1 MVLVVSVAPSQ
12 PKTCLLIQRFL
23 GIGSSFMPNLELI
36 ELAREIENLRRHER
50 LRIIT
55 FFVSVVSTLVGGLLA
70 FSTLFNLSA
79 ISNIFERFGN
89 LSTPLK
95 VGISALLGSFIAV
108 LVQRSLYHKTMNIK
122 VAELE
127 RIQEL
132 VRRERDEKLK
142 VKE

>member
-1 MVLVVSVAPSQ
+1 
-12 PKTCLLIQRFL
+12 
-23 GIGSSFMPNLELI
+23 MPNLELI